1 MKLNFKIMAVCA
13 VSISLAAMTGPVTR
27 NVESQE
33 GFVGTKSC
41 GMCHPD
47 EKKAYEAHRHA
58 AVTTAGWVENGQD
71 AGIGCEAC
79 HGPGQEHIAIGPSDL
94 KKVAEEEGDLKILG
108 KADNK
113 KSEFCMKCHQKNDDT
128 SVDMTSDFVIANMQ
142 QYSELQYSKKAKF
155 NMTCTMCHDPHI
167 TSEGQEGIRKNRK
180 CLDCHKGKFAVE
192 IKIKAMADLSCE
204 DCHMPFAVSRGQAEE
219 INGYFKGDVRSHV
232 FGITP
237 DADYVLNNGGKATVN
252 DEELIRLTVE
262 TTCYACHRT
271 GEASDYSREKLLS
284 AAGKIH

>member
-1 MKLNFKIMAVCA
+1 MRMNLKGILAGV
-13 VSISLAAMTGPVTR
+13 VGISLMAMAGPLTK

-33 GFVGTKSC
+33 GLVGTKTC

-47 EKKAYEAHRHA
+47 ELKAYQGHRHA
-58 AVTTAGWVENGQD
+58 AVTTAGWIENGQD

-79 HGPGQEHIAIGPSDL
+79 HGPGEEHIALGPKDL
-94 KKVAEEEGDLKILG
+94 KKIAEEKGDLKILG
-108 KADNK
+108 KNNNK

-142 QYSELQYSKKAKF
+142 QYSEFQHSKKAKF
-155 NMTCTMCHDPHI
+155 KMTCTMCHNPHM
-167 TSEGQEGIRKNRK
+167 TSVDQAGILPNRK

-192 IKIKAMADLSCE
+192 IKIKAMADLTCE
-204 DCHMPFAVSRGQAEE
+204 QCHMPYAVSRGQAEE

-237 DADYVLNNGGKATVN
+237 DANYVLNNGGKAAVN
-252 DEELIRLTVE
+252 EEGFIRLTVE
-262 TTCYACHRT
+262 TTCYACHKT
-271 GEASDYSREKLLS
+271 GVSTDYPREKLLE
-284 AAGKIH
+284 AAAKVH